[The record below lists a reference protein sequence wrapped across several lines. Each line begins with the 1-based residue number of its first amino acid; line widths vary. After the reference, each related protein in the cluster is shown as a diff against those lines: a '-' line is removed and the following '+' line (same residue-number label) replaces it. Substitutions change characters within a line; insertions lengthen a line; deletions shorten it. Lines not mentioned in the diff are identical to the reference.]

1 MMVCSFM
8 QRGNRLDPTRGEVV
22 DTEAIASEIV
32 SLKNRISELDE
43 GSVEERDQ
51 LLERL
56 RSLQDQLRD
65 RSPEDHAPADAAV
78 QYVKPS

>member
-1 MMVCSFM
+1 M
-8 QRGNRLDPTRGEVV
+8 

-43 GSVEERDQ
+43 GSVEEKER

-56 RSLQDQLRD
+56 RSLQDQLSAKSSD
-65 RSPEDHAPADAAV
+65 SGADGKTTL

>member
-1 MMVCSFM
+1 
-8 QRGNRLDPTRGEVV
+8 V

-51 LLERL
+51 LLDRL
-56 RSLQDQLRD
+56 RSLQDRLSD
-65 RSPEDHAPADAAV
+65 RSPEDHDPAGAAV

>member
-1 MMVCSFM
+1 M
-8 QRGNRLDPTRGEVV
+8 

-32 SLKNRISELDE
+32 YLKNRISELDE
-43 GSVEERDQ
+43 GVERER

-56 RSLQDQLRD
+56 RSLQDQL
-65 RSPEDHAPADAAV
+65 SAKSTEAAAGKTTL

>member
-1 MMVCSFM
+1 M
-8 QRGNRLDPTRGEVV
+8 

-43 GSVEERDQ
+43 GSVEERDR

-65 RSPEDHAPADAAV
+65 RSPEGHNPADAAV

>member
-1 MMVCSFM
+1 M
-8 QRGNRLDPTRGEVV
+8 

-32 SLKNRISELDE
+32 FLKNRISELDE
-43 GSVEERDQ
+43 GSVEEKEQ

-56 RSLQDQLRD
+56 RSLQDQLSAKSSD
-65 RSPEDHAPADAAV
+65 SGAAGKTTL